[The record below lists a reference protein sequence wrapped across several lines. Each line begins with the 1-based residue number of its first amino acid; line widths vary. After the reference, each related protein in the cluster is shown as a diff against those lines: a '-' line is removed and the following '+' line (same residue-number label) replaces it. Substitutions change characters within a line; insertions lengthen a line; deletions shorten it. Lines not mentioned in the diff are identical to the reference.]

1 LQISNLLPARSL
13 ENPVK
18 AQATPDCKRQFETD
32 THSPSINTAMSGTM
46 IRNGSFQEVDTSMG
60 RLKAR

>member
-1 LQISNLLPARSL
+1 MMCLFFKFCQILQISNLLSARSL

-32 THSPSINTAMSGTM
+32 THYLSS
-46 IRNGSFQEVDTSMG
+46 
-60 RLKAR
+60 LKAYEQ